1 MSRTTEPQGNPE
13 PRISTAPLR
22 PLTPETSLG
31 FKCIAFA
38 REVLRLD
45 PDEWQQNFLI
55 RALEIKP
62 DGSFRFRTVLLL
74 VSRQNGKSAVC
85 RMLTAWMI
93 ATGRARLAVS
103 TAQDLGIARRLWEEV
118 AREFEINPALR
129 PLLRGNPRRAN
140 GQEAISL
147 VNGCE
152 SIVKATTADAARGL
166 TVDLLLLDE
175 LRTHRD
181 HGAYA
186 ALSKTTLARPNA
198 LMVGLSNAG
207 SDDSVVLNDVRER
220 AIAQLDAGTSLGIFE
235 WSAPDGCALD
245 DLDAICQANPA
256 LGHGRLTLAAIED
269 ARATD
274 PPNVFRTEV
283 LCQRVDV
290 LETAISK
297 PGWEGGIDGE
307 PGMLVGRRDLAA
319 VWDVA
324 PDGKHV
330 TLVVAGREGDKVR
343 VEVAK
348 AWDST
353 DAARRELPELLD
365 KIRARR
371 EGWFPS
377 GPAGALAPTTKGRR
391 RVVEMSANESA
402 KACMG
407 FAELVKTSGVLHPA
421 DPLLAAHVLG
431 AQWVRVVDGQRFTRM
446 NGGHCDAAYAAA
458 GAVHLVLMDRRHDWS
473 RLADDE
479 AEAA

>member
-1 MSRTTEPQGNPE
+1 MRPGTDLKGNPE

-31 FKCIAFA
+31 FRCIAFA
-38 REVLRLD
+38 RDVLRLE
-45 PDEWQQNFLI
+45 PDEWQRNFLI
-55 RALEIKP
+55 RALEIHP

-118 AREFEINPALR
+118 AREFEINPQLS
-129 PLLRGNPRRAN
+129 PLVRGIRRAN
-140 GQEAISL
+140 GQEAIAL
-147 VNGCE
+147 ANGCE

-207 SDDSVVLNDVRER
+207 SDDSVVLNEVRER
-220 AIAQLDAGTSLGIFE
+220 AIAQLEAGTSLGIFE

-245 DLDAICQANPA
+245 DLEAIAQANPA

-290 LETAISK
+290 IESAVSK
-297 PGWEGGIDGE
+297 AGWEGGADGA
-307 PGMLVGRRDLAA
+307 PGMLVGRTDLAA
-319 VWDVA
+319 CWDMS
-324 PDGKHV
+324 PDGEHV
-330 TLVVAGREGDKVR
+330 TLVVAGREGERIR
-343 VEVAK
+343 VEVAG
-348 AWDST
+348 AWSSS
-353 DAARRELPELLD
+353 AEARIEIPRLLEA
-365 KIRARR
+365 IAPRR
-371 EGWFPS
+371 TGWFPD
-377 GPAGALAPTTKGRR
+377 GPAGALAPIMTGRR
-391 RVVEMSANESA
+391 RSVRMSSTDSA

-407 FAELVKTSGVLHPA
+407 LAEFAKTSGVLHPN
-421 DPLLAAHVLG
+421 DPLLTAHVLG
-431 AQWVRVVDGQRFTRM
+431 ASKKNVVDGWRFHRL

-458 GAVHLVLMDRRHDWS
+458 GAVHMLLTARRHDWS
-473 RLADDE
+473 QLSGNTAP
-479 AEAA
+479 AE